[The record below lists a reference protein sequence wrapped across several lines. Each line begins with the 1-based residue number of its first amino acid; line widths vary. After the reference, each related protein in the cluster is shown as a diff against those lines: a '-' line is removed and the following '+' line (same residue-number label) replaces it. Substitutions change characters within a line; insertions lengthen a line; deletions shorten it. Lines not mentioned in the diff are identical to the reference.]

1 MTEAAIEGFHCSFV
15 WAVGARG
22 APTGAQGGL
31 LAVGVIDTGA
41 EHAGAARDGPRWRV
55 EFAGEQGL
63 ERLADEA
70 LGDGI
75 DVDVATPRAALVVVG
90 WEGAR
95 AARGGTGRG
104 ADVVRASS

>member
-55 EFAGEQGL
+55 ESTGRQGL
-63 ERLADEA
+63 EWLAKELRA
-70 LGDGI
+70 NSNG
-75 DVDVATPRAALVVVG
+75 VDVATPWAALDVEG

-95 AARGGTGRG
+95 AARGGAGCG
-104 ADVVRASS
+104 ADVVGAS